1 MCRSIHVRLAPSER
15 RQTVRLSGI
24 LLPVYASIALVIF
37 AGVYVAHTLRG
48 GAMVTASS
56 SPAPSVQAIDR

>member
-1 MCRSIHVRLAPSER
+1 MCRSVHVRLAPSER

-37 AGVYVAHTLRG
+37 VSVYVAHTLRG
-48 GAMVTASS
+48 GGTVTASS